1 MSSFPNYPNEGQ
13 TVTTVGEE
21 RRLNPRLTLS
31 EEEFVKLMDG
41 LQLPRPKL
49 MGNAA
54 MGGCEWRGGGLWGW
68 GLGTGWLWGIY
79 RVGGWVWGGYG
90 VSVGLGVGYGVV
102 MGSL

>member
-1 MSSFPNYPNEGQ
+1 M
-13 TVTTVGEE
+13 GEE

-54 MGGCEWRGGGLWGW
+54 MGGCEWRGGVCG
-68 GLGTGWLWGIY
+68 
-79 RVGGWVWGGYG
+79 VGGWVWGGYG
-90 VSVGLGVGYGVV
+90 VSVGLGFGYGVV
-102 MGSL
+102 MGYL